1 MFLNLHKIFKFGLQN
16 FARNFWLAVLTIS
29 VLFFL
34 LLSINVLAAIN
45 FLTDEAS
52 RQVKAKVDVSI
63 YLKPTATDAQAQS
76 LRTYLTSLPSV
87 ASAVYT
93 PADEALK
100 TFTEKHKNE
109 PEIIASL
116 GVLDKNPFGGYIVVQ
131 TVNVDDYKK
140 VLSQLDSQVYKSII
154 ENKDFNDHEKLV
166 DIINSLTDRVKQL
179 IIIVSGFFAFISMV
193 IVFNTIKIAIYTHR
207 EEIGIMNLVGASRW
221 FIAGQFIFEAIL
233 YSFIAVVIT
242 FIVVF
247 SVVPFIQPMIM
258 NFLSGLGGD
267 LFGFYRSQFL
277 TLFSVQFLIVAGLSS
292 VSAFLATSRYLKK

>member
-1 MFLNLHKIFKFGLQN
+1 
-16 FARNFWLAVLTIS
+16 LAVLTIS

-45 FLTDEAS
+45 FLTDEAG
-52 RQVKAKVDVSI
+52 RQVKAKVDISI
-63 YLKPTATDAQAQS
+63 YLKTAATDAEAQS
-76 LRTYLTSLPSV
+76 LRTYLAGLPSV
-87 ASAVYT
+87 ASATYT

-100 TFTEKHKNE
+100 SFTEKHKNE

-131 TVNVDDYKK
+131 TVNVDDYTK

-166 DIINSLTDRVKQL
+166 DIINGLTDRVKQL

-233 YSFIAVVIT
+233 YSFISVIIA
-242 FIVVF
+242 FIVIF
-247 SVVPFIQPMIM
+247 SIVPFIQPMIT
-258 NFLSGLGGD
+258 NFLGGLGGD

-277 TLFSVQFLIVAGLSS
+277 TLFSIQFLIVAGLSS
-292 VSAFLATSRYLKK
+292 LSAFLATSRYLKK